1 MDMLED
7 GKQKLPATQP
17 RKHSDVLLHVDKC
30 MDTLATKRSLNDID
44 GQRTSTLCP

>member
-17 RKHSDVLLHVDKC
+17 RKHSDVLLHEWISVC
-30 MDTLATKRSLNDID
+30 IH
-44 GQRTSTLCP
+44 